1 MPINIPT
8 DLPAKEVL
16 QSENIFV
23 MTREQ
28 ALKQDIRPLKIAILN
43 LMPLK
48 VNTEIHLLRL
58 LSNNPLQLEIDF
70 IRTKSYESKN
80 TPKEHLE
87 VFYRTFSEVKN
98 DKYDGL
104 IITGAP
110 VEHIDFE
117 NVAYWKE
124 MEEIMDWASVSVT
137 STLYI
142 CWAAQAG
149 LYYHYGI
156 RKHQL
161 EKKMFGVFDHIIHDR
176 KYPIVRGF
184 DDLFPAPHSRHT
196 SVDREDIL
204 KVPELVLLS
213 ESDEAGVYLVATKN
227 KKRVFVTGHSEYDPL
242 TLKEEYL
249 RDLEKGEQIEMPV
262 NYFPGDDP
270 AKPPLV
276 RWRSHANL
284 LFSNWLNYYVYQ
296 ETPYD
301 IKMVAG
307 ENGKTP

>member
-1 MPINIPT
+1 MPINIPN

-16 QSENIFV
+16 QRENIFV
-23 MTREQ
+23 MTCEK

-48 VNTEIHLLRL
+48 ISTEIHLLRL
-58 LSNNPLQLEIDF
+58 LSNTPIQVEIDL
-70 IRTKSYESKN
+70 IRTKSHESRN

-87 VFYRTFSEVKN
+87 GFYRIFSELRNEKF
-98 DKYDGL
+98 DGL

-110 VEHIDFE
+110 VEQIEFE
-117 NVAYWKE
+117 EVEYWKE
-124 MEEIMDWASVSVT
+124 MEEIMDWATTNVT
-137 STLYI
+137 STLFI

-161 EKKMFGVFDHIIHDR
+161 ESKMFGVFDHYINHR

-184 DDLFPAPHSRHT
+184 DDVFPAPHSRHT
-196 SVDREDIL
+196 TVLRDDIL
-204 KVPELVLLS
+204 KVPELVLLA
-213 ESDEAGVYLVATKN
+213 ESTEAGVYLVATKN

-249 RDLEKGEQIEMPV
+249 RDISKGLKIPV
-262 NYFPGDDP
+262 PANYFPGNDP
-270 AKPPLV
+270 EKPPLV

-296 ETPYD
+296 ETPYNIHLVNKSD
-301 IKMVAG
+301 G
-307 ENGKTP
+307 